1 MIQRINP
8 EALSISPV
16 YSQAVLVSG
25 AQLLFIGGQNA
36 VREGTIIG
44 DALTQTRVC
53 LQNVVACLQEVGA
66 AVSDLVSMEIKIVSE
81 VDARS
86 CARVAAEFL
95 DGVTPAISVSI
106 VAGLVVPGAL
116 VEISAV
122 AAVDDV
128 SETTWMGRAR

>member
-36 VREGTIIG
+36 VREGAIIG
-44 DALTQTRVC
+44 DALAQTRVC

-128 SETTWMGRAR
+128 SETTWMGRER

>member
-1 MIQRINP
+1 M
-8 EALSISPV
+8 
-16 YSQAVLVSG
+16 
-25 AQLLFIGGQNA
+25 
-36 VREGTIIG
+36 
-44 DALTQTRVC
+44 
-53 LQNVVACLQEVGA
+53 
-66 AVSDLVSMEIKIVSE
+66 SDLVSMEIKIVSE

-128 SETTWMGRAR
+128 SETTWMGRER